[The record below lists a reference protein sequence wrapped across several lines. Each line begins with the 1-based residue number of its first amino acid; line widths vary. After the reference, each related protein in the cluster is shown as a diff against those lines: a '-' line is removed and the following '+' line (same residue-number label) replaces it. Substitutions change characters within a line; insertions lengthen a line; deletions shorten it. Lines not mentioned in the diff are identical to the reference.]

1 MFFMRTNTHNRK
13 IDVYRRNDN
22 RRTDA
27 YNRRINSNKKR
38 KKVLRK
44 RKAILRIIFLS
55 VFCVVLFYFGRTIAN
70 LDLLSNN
77 TEIGSNIPASIQI
90 NTNKAK
96 RIINTNNDTNKS
108 DSSTWNLI
116 LVNND
121 HLIDEDFEVTLTSLK
136 NGHSVDSRIYD
147 DLQKMMNDAR
157 KNGLSPLICS
167 SYRTYEKQSELYNE
181 KVDYYKGLGYSE
193 EESLKKAAN
202 WVAAPGTSEHQ
213 LGLAVDIVSLNYQML
228 NDDQENTKEQK
239 WLMEHCHEYGF
250 ILRYPKDK
258 IDITQVGYEPWHY
271 RYVGYDAAKEITEKG
286 LCLEEYLEQK

>member
-1 MFFMRTNTHNRK
+1 
-13 IDVYRRNDN
+13 
-22 RRTDA
+22 
-27 YNRRINSNKKR
+27 
-38 KKVLRK
+38 
-44 RKAILRIIFLS
+44 
-55 VFCVVLFYFGRTIAN
+55 
-70 LDLLSNN
+70 
-77 TEIGSNIPASIQI
+77 
-90 NTNKAK
+90 
-96 RIINTNNDTNKS
+96 
-108 DSSTWNLI
+108 
-116 LVNND
+116 
-121 HLIDEDFEVTLTSLK
+121 
-136 NGHSVDSRIYD
+136 
-147 DLQKMMNDAR
+147 MMNDAR